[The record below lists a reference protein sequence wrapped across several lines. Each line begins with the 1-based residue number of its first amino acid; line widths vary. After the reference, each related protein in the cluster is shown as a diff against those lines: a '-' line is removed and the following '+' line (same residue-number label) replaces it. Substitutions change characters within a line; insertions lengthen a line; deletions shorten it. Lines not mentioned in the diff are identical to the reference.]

1 MLLWVGALVATLA
14 GCATGGDGA
23 AWKCSAN
30 GLVNSNYTG
39 SSMAMIHL
47 QGYGSGGS
55 YKVEKN
61 ASGTEAKGATV
72 DGTPFTCM
80 RQP

>member
-1 MLLWVGALVATLA
+1 
-14 GCATGGDGA
+14 
-23 AWKCSAN
+23 
-30 GLVNSNYTG
+30 
-39 SSMAMIHL
+39 MAMIHL